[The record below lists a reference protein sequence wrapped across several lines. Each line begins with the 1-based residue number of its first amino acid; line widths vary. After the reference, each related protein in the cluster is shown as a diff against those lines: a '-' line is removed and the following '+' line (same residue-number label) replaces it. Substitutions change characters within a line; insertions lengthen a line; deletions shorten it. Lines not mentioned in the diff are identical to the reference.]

1 MESINTKTSMQKPPK
16 YQKLPSPRSKIV
28 AKDDF
33 SFEARTLPSESCSY
47 QSSPLSTRV
56 FSAKDKFGPSS
67 EVILRFDKPEN
78 CESIEK
84 GKDKCL
90 AKWDDFRSRGAG
102 EAFELNTEED
112 CPELAW
118 CASCVA
124 ERQVEIEYS
133 PSSKTFWTSI
143 GIFTLGGIFGCFLVP
158 YMLDTCK
165 SERRKCS
172 KCQRYLN

>member
-1 MESINTKTSMQKPPK
+1 MESIKTKTSMQKPPK
-16 YQKLPSPRSKIV
+16 YQRLPSPKSKFV
-28 AKDDF
+28 AKDEF
-33 SFEARTLPSESCSY
+33 SFETKTLPSESCSS
-47 QSSPLSTRV
+47 QSSPLSTKV

-78 CESIEK
+78 CESIER
-84 GKDKCL
+84 GNEKCL
-90 AKWDDFRSRGAG
+90 GKLDNFRSRGNG

-112 CPELAW
+112 FSQLAW

-124 ERQVEIEYS
+124 ERKVEIEYL
-133 PSSKTFWTSI
+133 PSSKTFWASI
-143 GIFTLGGIFGCFLVP
+143 WIFTLGGVFGCFLMP

-165 SERRKCS
+165 SERIKCS